1 MCFVSVCMHMHVN
14 LRKKRKDM
22 GYGMIFDTK
31 EISRYY
37 MVENELRLRSL
48 DITLHILGKDMA

>member
-1 MCFVSVCMHMHVN
+1 
-14 LRKKRKDM
+14 M

-37 MVENELRLRSL
+37 MVENKLRLRSL
-48 DITLHILGKDMA
+48 DITLHILGKDMAWSDF